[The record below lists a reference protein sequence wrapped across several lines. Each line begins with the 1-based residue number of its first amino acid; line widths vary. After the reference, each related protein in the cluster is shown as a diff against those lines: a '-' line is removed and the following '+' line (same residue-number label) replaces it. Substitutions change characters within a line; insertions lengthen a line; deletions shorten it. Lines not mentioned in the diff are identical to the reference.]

1 MAYTTNS
8 KMPKLRAKAVEMV
21 YSGKSIREVSR
32 YFGYSVGAI
41 HGWCKKAPFP
51 GAFEIPTK
59 SSRPNSHP
67 NSLNKE
73 MIKRIIEIRKERG
86 RCAEI
91 VHEKILREGCK
102 VSLSS
107 VKRTLDRAG
116 LIKKRNHLKRHH
128 DHIKRPRTFKPGD
141 LLQIDT
147 IHIGPSRPE
156 RLYIYTLIDL
166 FSRWAWAIPTYKI
179 NTHKSAYFVRKAQIN
194 SNFKFFMIQSDNGSE
209 FSQNFTERIK
219 ITHRHSRVRRSN
231 DNAHIERFNRTIQEE
246 CLDRVPETM
255 NSFIKAIAEYLEYYN
270 NERLH
275 LGINKKTP
283 SQIITECSQ
292 AID

>member
-21 YSGKSIREVSR
+21 RTGKSMREVSR
-32 YFGYSVGAI
+32 YFGYSAGAI
-41 HGWCKKAPFP
+41 HSWCKKAPMP
-51 GAFEIPTK
+51 GVLEIVTE
-59 SSRPNSHP
+59 SSRPNNHP
-67 NSLNKE
+67 NSLDQKIVE
-73 MIKRIIEIRKERG
+73 RIIEIRKERG

-91 VHEKILREGCK
+91 VHEKMLREGHN

-107 VKRTLDRAG
+107 VKRTLERAG
-116 LIKKRNHLKRHH
+116 LTKKRNHLKRHH

-141 LLQIDT
+141 LVQIDT
-147 IHIGPSRPE
+147 IHVGPARPG

-166 FSRWAWAIPTYKI
+166 FSRWAWAVPEYRI
-179 NTHKSAYFVRKAQIN
+179 NTHKSLYFVQGAQQN
-194 SNFKFFMIQSDNGSE
+194 SSFEFNMIQSDNGPE
-209 FSQNFTERIK
+209 FSQNFTERVK
-219 ITHRHSRVRRSN
+219 MTHRHSRVRRSN
-231 DNAHIERFNRTIQEE
+231 DNAHVERFNRTIQEE

-255 NSFIKAIAEYLEYYN
+255 DSYLKAISEYLEYYN

-283 SQIITECSQ
+283 SQIIIECSQ

>member
-1 MAYTTNS
+1 
-8 KMPKLRAKAVEMV
+8 MV
-21 YSGKSIREVSR
+21 RSGKGIREVSR
-32 YFGYSVGAI
+32 YLGVYPSTVSK
-41 HGWCKKAPFP
+41 WMEKAPP
-51 GAFEIPTK
+51 GHVDVVHTL
-59 SSRPNSHP
+59 SSRPNSNP
-67 NSLNKE
+67 NSLDQKI
-73 MIKRIIEIRKERG
+73 IKRIIEIRKERG

-91 VHEKILREGCK
+91 VHEKMLREGHK

-107 VKRTLDRAG
+107 VKRTLDKAG

-141 LLQIDT
+141 LVQIDT
-147 IHIGPSRPE
+147 IHVGPARPK

-166 FSRWAWAIPTYKI
+166 FSRWAWAVPTFKI
-179 NTHKSAYFVRKAQIN
+179 NTHKSISFVRKAQRN
-194 SNFKFFMIQSDNGSE
+194 SSFKFTMIQSDNGSE
-209 FSQNFTERIK
+209 FSQIFTERIK

-231 DNAHIERFNRTIQEE
+231 DNAHVERFNRTIQEE
-246 CLDRVPETM
+246 CLDKVPETM
-255 NSFIKAIAEYLEYYN
+255 DSYIKAISGYLDYYN

-283 SQIITECSQ
+283 SQIITECCQ

>member
-1 MAYTTNS
+1 MAYTTNP

-21 YSGKSIREVSR
+21 RSGNSIRQVSR

-41 HGWCKKAPFP
+41 HSWCKKAPWP
-51 GAFEIPTK
+51 GVLEIPTD

-67 NSLNKE
+67 KSLNEE

-91 VHEKILREGCK
+91 VHEIMLREGCK

-107 VKRTLDRAG
+107 VKRTLERAG

-128 DHIKRPRTFKPGD
+128 DHIKRPHVFKPGD

-147 IHIGPSRPE
+147 IHIGPSRPG

-166 FSRWAWAIPTYKI
+166 FSRWAWAVPTQRI
-179 NTHKSAYFVRKAQIN
+179 NTHKSAYFIRKAQIN
-194 SNFKFFMIQSDNGSE
+194 SNFEFTMIQSDNGSE

-231 DNAHIERFNRTIQEE
+231 DNAHVERFNRTIQEE

-255 NSFIKAIAEYLEYYN
+255 GAYTKAISEYLDYYN

-283 SQIITECSQ
+283 SQIISECSQ

>member
-1 MAYTTNS
+1 MAYTTNP

-21 YSGKSIREVSR
+21 RSGKSIRQASR

-51 GAFEIPTK
+51 GVFEIPTE

-73 MIKRIIEIRKERG
+73 MVKRIIEIRKERG

-91 VHEKILREGCK
+91 VHEKMLREGRK

-107 VKRTLDRAG
+107 VKRTLERAG

-128 DHIKRPRTFKPGD
+128 DHIKRPHTFKPGD

-147 IHIGPSRPE
+147 IHVGPPRPG

-166 FSRWAWAIPTYKI
+166 FSRWAWAVPTHRI
-179 NTHKSAYFVRKAQIN
+179 NTHKSAYFVRKAQIS
-194 SNFKFFMIQSDNGSE
+194 SNFEFTMIQSDNGSE

-219 ITHRHSRVRRSN
+219 ITHRHSRVRKSN
-231 DNAHIERFNRTIQEE
+231 DNAHVERFNRTIQEE

-255 NSFIKAIAEYLEYYN
+255 NSYTKAIAEYLEYYN

-283 SQIITECSQ
+283 SQIISECSQ

>member
-1 MAYTTNS
+1 MAYNTNP

-21 YSGKSIREVSR
+21 RAGRGVREVAR
-32 YFGYSVGAI
+32 YFGYS
-41 HGWCKKAPFP
+41 P
-51 GAFEIPTK
+51 GAVSKWCHKVPSAGAHLIPTE
-59 SSRPNSHP
+59 SSRPHSHP
-67 NSLNKE
+67 NEIEPEIVRK
-73 MIKRIIEIRKERG
+73 IIEIRKERG

-91 VHEKILREGCK
+91 VHEKMLIEGYK

-128 DHIKRPRTFKPGD
+128 DHIKRPRVYKPGD
-141 LLQIDT
+141 LVQIDT
-147 IHIGPSRPE
+147 IHIGPARPG
-156 RLYIYTLIDL
+156 RLYIYTMIDI
-166 FSRWAWAIPTYKI
+166 FSRFAWAIPSFRI
-179 NTHKSAYFVRKAQIN
+179 NTHKSVHFVQSAQLN
-194 SNFKFFMIQSDNGSE
+194 SLFKFLMIQSDNGPE
-209 FSQNFTERIK
+209 FSQNFTERVK
-219 ITHRHSRVRRSN
+219 IAHRHSRVRKSN
-231 DNAHIERFNRTIQEE
+231 DNAHVERFNRTIQEE

-255 NSFIKAIAEYLEYYN
+255 DAYLKAISEYLEYYN

-283 SQIITECSQ
+283 SQIISKCFQ

>member
-21 YSGKSIREVSR
+21 RSGKSMRQVSR

-41 HGWCKKAPFP
+41 HNWCKKAPMP
-51 GAFEIPTK
+51 GVLEIATE
-59 SSRPNSHP
+59 SSRPNNHP
-67 NSLNKE
+67 NSLNEK
-73 MIKRIIEIRKERG
+73 IVKRIIQIRKERG
-86 RCAEI
+86 RCSEV
-91 VHEKILREGCK
+91 VHEKMLIEGYD

-116 LIKKRNHLKRHH
+116 FIKKRNHLKRHH
-128 DHIKRPRTFKPGD
+128 DHIKRPHTFKPGD
-141 LLQIDT
+141 LVQIDT
-147 IHIGPSRPE
+147 IHVGPARPG

-166 FSRWAWAIPTYKI
+166 FSRWAWAVPEYRI
-179 NTHKSAYFVRKAQIN
+179 NTHKSLHFVRKAQQN
-194 SNFKFFMIQSDNGSE
+194 SVFKFAMIQSDNGSE
-209 FSQNFTERIK
+209 FSQNFTERVK
-219 ITHRHSRVRRSN
+219 IAHRHSRVRRSN
-231 DNAHIERFNRTIQEE
+231 DNAHVERFNRTIQEE

-255 NSFIKAIAEYLEYYN
+255 DSYVKAISEYLEYYN

-283 SQIITECSQ
+283 SQIIRECSQ